1 MVRGTMKTVAVRIA
15 VAVLLVLAGA
25 TTPCRAAG
33 AEAPLRQASELI
45 SVLKSNYVD
54 RDKLNEKLLNEA
66 TVTGILE
73 VLGRGAVIVAPETPS
88 TNDAKAVT
96 NATKA
101 TVPLA
106 RSEVIDPNI
115 GYIRLSDVTDGTPA
129 ALDAELKGFADA
141 KVMGYV
147 LDLRF
152 ADGTNY
158 AAAAAVASRF
168 LGDGQELFTL
178 KGSEQGAQV
187 FRAGVDGKAT
197 SSEGTDLTSVPL
209 MLLVNAETRGSAE
222 ALAGALRAQDRGI
235 VIGSQTAGSAA
246 GWEDVK
252 LGDGRTLRLA
262 TAKIVLAQPN
272 GASQTIDLFPNGITP
287 DVAVKIDP
295 HTEREVVLAAQTNET
310 LTASLQPRVNKKDLT
325 EAQLVKA
332 FRGQAIDGDES
343 SSAAKRKRPPVL
355 PGQAIGADGSATD
368 NQHDEE
374 GEIQNVRDV
383 VLQRAVD
390 ILKGIRVL
398 LSWE

>member
-1 MVRGTMKTVAVRIA
+1 MKIVAVQIA
-15 VAVLLVLAGA
+15 VTVLLVWAGA
-25 TTPCRAAG
+25 TPQCRAAT
-33 AEAPLRQASELI
+33 ADTSLRETSQLI

-54 RDKLNEKLLNEA
+54 HDKLNEKLLNEA

-73 VLGRGAVIVAPETPS
+73 ALGRGAVIVAPETPS

-96 NATKA
+96 NDINA

-106 RSEVIDPNI
+106 RAEIIDPNI
-115 GYIRLSDVTDGTPA
+115 GYIRLPDIAAGTPA

-141 KVMGYV
+141 KVVGYV

-178 KGSEQGAQV
+178 KSSETGAQV
-187 FRAGVDGKAT
+187 FRASTESKTG
-197 SSEGTDLTSVPL
+197 SSEGADLTSAPL
-209 MLLVNAETRGSAE
+209 LLLVNAQTRGSAE

-252 LGDGRTLRLA
+252 LSDGRTLRLA
-262 TAKIVLAQPN
+262 TAKIVLAEPN
-272 GASQTIDLFPNGITP
+272 GAAKPVDLFPNGITP
-287 DVAVKIDP
+287 DVAVKIEP
-295 HTEREVVLAAQTNET
+295 KTERDVVLAVQTNET
-310 LTASLQPRVNKKDLT
+310 LTASLQPRVKKKELT
-325 EAQLVKA
+325 EAKLVKA
-332 FRGQAIDGDES
+332 FHGQSLDGDEE
-343 SSAAKRKRPPVL
+343 L
-355 PGQAIGADGSATD
+355 ADAD
-368 NQHDEE
+368 KEHDEE
-374 GEIQNVRDV
+374 GDIQNVRDV

-398 LSWE
+398 LSRE

>member
-1 MVRGTMKTVAVRIA
+1 MKTLAVRIA
-15 VAVLLVLAGA
+15 VAVSLVLAGA

-33 AEAPLRQASELI
+33 ADAPLRQTSELI

-54 RDKLNEKLLNEA
+54 RDKLNEKLLNDA

-73 VLGRGAVIVAPETPS
+73 ALGRGVVIVAPETPS

-96 NATKA
+96 NAAKA

-178 KGSEQGAQV
+178 KSSEQGAQV
-187 FRAGVDGKAT
+187 FRAGADGKAT
-197 SSEGTDLTSVPL
+197 PPEGTDLTSAPL

-246 GWEDVK
+246 GWENVK

-262 TAKIVLAQPN
+262 TAKIVLAQPSA
-272 GASQTIDLFPNGITP
+272 ASQPIDLFPNGITP

-295 HTEREVVLAAQTNET
+295 HTEREVVLSAAQTNET
-310 LTASLQPRVNKKDLT
+310 LTASLQPRVHKKDLT

-332 FRGQAIDGDES
+332 FRGQAIDGDEL
-343 SSAAKRKRPPVL
+343 SSAAVRKRPPVL
-355 PGQAIGADGSATD
+355 SGQAIGADEPATD
-368 NQHDEE
+368 KEHDEE